1 VQETTVVLGVEDP
14 ALQEEIL
21 HFLER
26 LPHVRVVAVSPAAT
40 ELARRVGE
48 TEPDAAVVSPGMLAD
63 APDLDGSAI
72 LVVGER
78 EATSML
84 RLALRAG
91 ARGFYLWPDEREAL
105 ARDTRRASRP
115 AHPERSSP
123 GQVVSV
129 YGPRGGV
136 GTTFLATNLAA
147 ACARAGRE
155 TVLVDLDVLFADVTA
170 ATGLAGR
177 SGELHTLAELA
188 PVLDELT
195 SEHIDRVVHEHPSGF
210 RLLLA
215 PEDSRSLPS
224 LTAAQVAG
232 MVRVLRS
239 SFDMVVVHLPRA
251 LDAAVR
257 GALQASDD
265 VVLVLSLDVM
275 AFRDGRRALDHL
287 SDLGLDGKCR
297 LVINRATRSEVVPA
311 DAERVFGFSPA
322 AVIRFDRAV
331 SRAQNRG
338 ELIVGR
344 SSRAARSVIALAR
357 RLLEERRS

>member
-1 VQETTVVLGVEDP
+1 MQETTVVLGVEDP

-40 ELARRVGE
+40 ELARRIGE
-48 TEPDAAVVSPGMLAD
+48 TEPDAAVVSSGMLAN
-63 APDLDGSAI
+63 ATDLDGSAI

-78 EATSML
+78 ETTSTL
-84 RLALRAG
+84 RVALRAG

-115 AHPERSSP
+115 AHQERSSP
-123 GQVVSV
+123 GRVVSV

-147 ACARAGRE
+147 ACARADRE

-170 ATGLAGR
+170 AAGLAGR
-177 SGELHTLAELA
+177 NGELHTLAELA
-188 PVLDELT
+188 PVFDELT
-195 SEHIDRVVHEHPSGF
+195 SEHIDRVTHEHPAGF

-215 PEDSRSLPS
+215 PEDPRSLPS
-224 LTAAQVAG
+224 LTATQAAG
-232 MVRVLRS
+232 MVQVLRS
-239 SFDMVVVHLPRA
+239 RFDVVVVHLPRA

-265 VVLVLSLDVM
+265 VLLVLSLDVM

-287 SDLGLDGKCR
+287 SDLALDGKCR
-297 LVINRATRSEVVPA
+297 VVINRATRSEVVPA
-311 DAERVFGFSPA
+311 DAERVFGIAPV

-338 ELIVGR
+338 ELVVGR

-357 RLLEERRS
+357 RLLEEGRS